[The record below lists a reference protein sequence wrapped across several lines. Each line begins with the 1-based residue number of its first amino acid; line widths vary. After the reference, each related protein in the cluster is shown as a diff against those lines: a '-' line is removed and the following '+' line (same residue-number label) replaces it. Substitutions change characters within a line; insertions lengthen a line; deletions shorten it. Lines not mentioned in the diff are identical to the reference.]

1 MIALLVGLSLSFSTA
16 TQADKPDK
24 PDKIDRVVVFAD
36 RAEVTRVTT
45 AACEGGAAKA
55 VFAELPDAVDVRTLR
70 GGTTSKDAVAV
81 GVSTQR
87 VQLTESLDERVR
99 TLQQEIEAL
108 QEKRDSLV
116 RAGEDA
122 AERARSVNSYGAYL
136 RALASEEMRQPKPD
150 AARWDQTL
158 DFLDAEANALVAQ
171 AVQRAAEMR
180 VIDRKMERFNNRLSR
195 LSPASAPSSLEAAVA
210 VKCNGAER
218 AMVTVTLGYVVP
230 GATWSPEYD
239 LRFSSPRKVGEGK
252 ATLTV
257 AGVISQ
263 STGEDWSEAELWL
276 STSKPLLG
284 GEAPVPNPIYVHGA
298 ADETKKTLVQ
308 AQEHRAD
315 DLKAGKAATAGADG
329 ARARAAE
336 LDDGGKA
343 FVLKL
348 PRRVTVRADG
358 RPYWFPVDD
367 VVTKARAALVAIP
380 ALSPY
385 VFQLASLKN
394 PAPYPLMAGRVH
406 VYRGATFVGDVD
418 IEYRAPGE
426 PMEVSLG
433 LDEEIELERKD
444 LVKQNREPQFL
455 SGTQSIVNSFRTILK
470 NRSESEVVVEIREQ
484 IPVSKMADIKVIID
498 AEKTTPTYTLDAV
511 RGHLKWSASLKKG
524 ATAQRDI
531 AFTIELPQ
539 DWALQ

>member
-1 MIALLVGLSLSFSTA
+1 MIALIVVAALA
-16 TQADKPDK
+16 TPAQTE
-24 PDKIDRVVVFAD
+24 KIDRVVVFAD
-36 RAEVTRVTT
+36 RAEVTRTVS
-45 AACEGGAAKA
+45 ASCEGGDGGAAKA
-55 VFAELPDAVDVRTLR
+55 VFAELPDTIDVRTLR
-70 GGTTSKDAVAV
+70 GGTTTKDAAAV

-87 VQLTESLDERVR
+87 VQLKESLDERVR
-99 TLQQEIEAL
+99 ALQKDINTLQEQ
-108 QEKRDSLV
+108 RDALV

-136 RALASEEMRQPKPD
+136 RALASEEMRQAKPD

-158 DFLDAEANALVAQ
+158 DFLDAEANILVAQ
-171 AVQRAAEMR
+171 AVTRAAELR
-180 VIDRKMERFNNRLSR
+180 VIDRKMERFNARLAR
-195 LSPASAPSSLEAAVA
+195 LSPAAAPSSLQAAVA
-210 VKCNGAER
+210 VKCAGAPR
-218 AMVTVTLGYVVP
+218 VDVTLAYIVP
-230 GATWSPEYD
+230 GATWQPEYD
-239 LRFSSPRKVGEGK
+239 LRWASPGKVGEGK

-263 STGEDWSEAELWL
+263 STGEDWSDAQLWL

-284 GEAPVPNPIYVHGA
+284 GEAPLPNPIYVVGN
-298 ADETKKTLVQ
+298 ADESKKTLVQ
-308 AQEHRAD
+308 AQEHRAE
-315 DLKAGKAATAGADG
+315 DLEAGKSSGEAAN
-329 ARARAAE
+329 ARSAE
-336 LDDGGKA
+336 LEDGGKA

-348 PRRVTVRADG
+348 PHRVTVRADG

-367 VVTKARAALVAIP
+367 VATKGKAALVALP

-385 VFQLASLKN
+385 VFQLASFKN

-433 LDEEIELERKD
+433 LDEEIELDRKD
-444 LVKQNREPQFL
+444 LLQQNREPQFL
-455 SGTQSIVNSFRTILK
+455 SGNQSIVNSFRTILK
-470 NRSESEVVVEIREQ
+470 NRSDSEVIVEIREQ
-484 IPVSKMADIKVIID
+484 IPVSKMNDIKVTID

-511 RGHLKWSASLKKG
+511 RGHLKWQTVLKKG

-531 AFTIELPQ
+531 AFTIELPK

>member
-1 MIALLVGLSLSFSTA
+1 MIALIIMASALGAIA
-16 TQADKPDK
+16 TQTDKV
-24 PDKIDRVVVFAD
+24 DRVVVFAD
-36 RAEVTRVTT
+36 RAEVTRATS
-45 AACEGGAAKA
+45 APCEGGAAKA
-55 VFAELPDAVDVRTLR
+55 VFAELPDTVDVRTLR
-70 GGTTSKDAVAV
+70 GGTTSEGATAV

-87 VQLTESLDERVR
+87 VQLKESLDERVR
-99 TLQQEIEAL
+99 TLQNDINDL
-108 QEKRDSLV
+108 QEQRDALV

-122 AERARSVNSYGAYL
+122 AERAHSVNSYGVYL
-136 RALASEEMRQPKPD
+136 RALASEEMRQAKPD
-150 AARWDQTL
+150 ASRWDQTL
-158 DFLDAEANALVAQ
+158 DFLDAEANTLVAQ
-171 AVQRAAEMR
+171 AVTRAAELR
-180 VIDRKMERFNNRLSR
+180 VIDRKIERFNARLAR
-195 LSPASAPSSLEAAVA
+195 LSPAAAPSSLQAAVA
-210 VKCNGAER
+210 VKCGGAAR
-218 AMVTVTLGYVVP
+218 VNVTLGYIVP
-230 GATWSPEYD
+230 GATWQPEYD
-239 LRFSSPRKVGEGK
+239 LRWAAPGKVGEGK

-263 STGEDWSEAELWL
+263 STGEDWSDAELWL

-284 GEAPVPNPIYVHGA
+284 GEAPLPNPIYVHGG

-315 DLKAGKAATAGADG
+315 DLQGGKASGGESA
-329 ARARAAE
+329 ARRVE
-336 LDDGGKA
+336 LEDGGKA
-343 FVLKL
+343 FVLKI

-367 VVTKARAALVAIP
+367 VAAKGRAALVAMP
-380 ALSPY
+380 AVSPY
-385 VFQLASLKN
+385 VFQLARFKN

-433 LDEEIELERKD
+433 LDEEIEIERKD
-444 LVKQNREPQFL
+444 LVNQNKEAQFF
-455 SGTQSIVNSFRTILK
+455 SGTQSIVNSYRTILK

-484 IPVSKMADIKVIID
+484 VPVSKMSDIKVIID
-498 AEKTTPTYTLDAV
+498 KEKTTPTYTLDAV
-511 RGHLKWSASLKKG
+511 RGHLTWATSLKKG

>member
-1 MIALLVGLSLSFSTA
+1 MMSLIVVAALA
-16 TQADKPDK
+16 AQAPA
-24 PDKIDRVVVFAD
+24 PAPQADKIDRVVVFAD
-36 RAEVTRVTT
+36 RAEVTRVAT
-45 AACEGGAAKA
+45 ASCEGGAAKA
-55 VFAELPDAVDVRTLR
+55 VFAELPDAIDVRTLR
-70 GGTTSKDAVAV
+70 GGTTTKDATAV

-87 VQLTESLDERVR
+87 VQLKESLDERVR
-99 TLQQEIEAL
+99 TLQTDIEAL
-108 QEKRDSLV
+108 QEKRDALV

-122 AERARSVNSYGAYL
+122 AERAHSVNSYGAYL
-136 RALASEEMRQPKPD
+136 RALAREEMRQAKPD
-150 AARWDQTL
+150 TARWEQTL
-158 DFLDAEANALVAQ
+158 NFLDAEANTLVAQ

-180 VIDRKMERFNNRLSR
+180 VIDRKIERFNARLAR
-195 LSPASAPSSLEAAVA
+195 LSPASAPSSLEATVA
-210 VKCNGAER
+210 VKCGGAER
-218 AMVTVTLGYVVP
+218 VSVTLGYIVP
-230 GATWSPEYD
+230 GATWQPEYD
-239 LRFSSPRKVGEGK
+239 LRFASPRKVGEGS

-263 STGEDWSEAELWL
+263 STGEDWSDAEVWL

-284 GEAPVPNPIYVHGA
+284 GEAPLPNPIYVHGSS
-298 ADETKKTLVQ
+298 DETKKTLVQ
-308 AQEHRAD
+308 AQEHRAEA
-315 DLKAGKAATAGADG
+315 LETGKASTGVSAQS
-329 ARARAAE
+329 AE
-336 LDDGGKA
+336 LEDGGKA

-367 VVTKARAALVAIP
+367 VTTKARAALVAIP

-385 VFQLASLKN
+385 VFQLASFKN

-418 IEYRAPGE
+418 IAYRAPGE

-444 LVKQNREPQFL
+444 LLKQNREPQFL
-455 SGTQSIVNSFRTILK
+455 SGTQTIVNSFRTILK
-470 NRSESEVVVEIREQ
+470 NRSEGDVVVEIREQ
-484 IPVSKMADIKVIID
+484 IPVSKMKDIKVTID
-498 AEKTTPTYTLDAV
+498 AEKTTPAYTLDAV
-511 RGHLKWSASLKKG
+511 RGHLTWSTSLKQG
-524 ATAQRDI
+524 AVAQRDI